1 MPRVSIVQRILPHYR
16 LAFFERLH
24 AELDQRG
31 IDLRLCY
38 GQEQQGTRPGSA
50 EIQGGWVRRVRNRYL
65 FESRARRAAV
75 WQPCL
80 RELMQSDLVI
90 AEHASRLLINYPLA
104 LLSRLGGARLALW
117 GHGTNLQTTERD
129 ELAQRARDAQLQG
142 AHWWF
147 AYTAL
152 SARLVADA
160 GYPRDRITVVNNS
173 IDTTALGDAVAAISS
188 DARDELRRELDLPAS
203 GVGIFCG
210 RLVAEKRL
218 DLLRAA
224 GELVHA
230 RRPDFRLIVIG
241 DGPGEAEVRRMASEC
256 AWVRFVGPKYGAE
269 LAPYLAV
276 SDFMLMPG
284 LVGLVIVDSFAA
296 GVPLITTDHR
306 RHSPEIEYLRDG
318 ENALVTEVRAD
329 ALAAG
334 IVTLMDSG
342 DKLLHLKS
350 GCRASAHEYTL
361 ERMVDRFS
369 AGVLAALEAA

>member
-24 AELDQRG
+24 DRLEHLG
-31 IDLRLCY
+31 IELRLCY
-38 GQEQQGTRPGSA
+38 GQEQPGTRPGSVDL
-50 EIQGGWVRRVRNRYL
+50 QSGWVRRVRNRYL
-65 FESRARRAAV
+65 FDNGARRAVV

-80 RELMQSDLVI
+80 RELMKSDLVI

-104 LLSRLGGARLALW
+104 LLSRLGGARMALW
-117 GHGTNLQTTERD
+117 GHGTNLQGGGRG
-129 ELAQRARDAQLQG
+129 ELVNRARDAQLQR

-152 SARLVADA
+152 SARVVASA

-173 IDTTALGDAVAAISS
+173 IDTTALGDAVAAVSAH
-188 DARDELRRELDLPAS
+188 ARESLRRELDLPAS

-218 DLLRAA
+218 DLLREAC
-224 GELVHA
+224 ELVSL

-241 DGPGEAEVRRMASEC
+241 DGPSEEEVRRMAHDC
-256 AWVRFVGPKYGAE
+256 AWVRFVGPKYGPE

-306 RHSPEIEYLRDG
+306 RHSPEIEYLRHG

-329 ALAAG
+329 ALANT
-334 IVTLMDSG
+334 IVSLMDSR
-342 DKLLHLKS
+342 DQLLQLKS
-350 GCRASAHEYTL
+350 GCRTSAHEYTL
-361 ERMVDRFS
+361 ERMVERFS
-369 AGVLAALEAA
+369 DGVLAALEA